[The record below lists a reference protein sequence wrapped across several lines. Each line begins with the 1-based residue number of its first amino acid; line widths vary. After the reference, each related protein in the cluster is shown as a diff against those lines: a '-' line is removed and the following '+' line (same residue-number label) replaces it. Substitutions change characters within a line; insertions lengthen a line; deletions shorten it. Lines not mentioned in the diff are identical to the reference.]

1 MVGAWAD
8 WADTVVADWP
18 QDPRDA
24 RPDWEVF
31 EGIAGTAP
39 RHYTD

>member
-18 QDPRDA
+18 QDPRGA
-24 RPDWEVF
+24 RPAWEVF
-31 EGIAGTAP
+31 EGIAGTAH
-39 RHYTD
+39 RHHTD